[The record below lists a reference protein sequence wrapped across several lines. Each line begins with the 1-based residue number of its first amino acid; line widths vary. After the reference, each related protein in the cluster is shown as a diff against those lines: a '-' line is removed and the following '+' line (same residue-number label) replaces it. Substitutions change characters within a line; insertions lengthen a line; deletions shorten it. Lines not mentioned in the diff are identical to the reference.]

1 MKGTLA
7 ALAFLGLVGA
17 WFYSMSIYEF
27 QAPDLP
33 AIKRTAETLA
43 TTLKGAAP
51 TEPPPTPN
59 IEATVQAQVA
69 EAIQRMENTL
79 TAHGITPIAA
89 PTPAA
94 RPTPPIWPTA
104 QPANLLESNP
114 PADTLIL
121 VPTGT
126 TPMPTALTNATTPQL
141 SPIRNAPGP
150 TMPPLATTS
159 RVVRTVD
166 TGMGIRIDVTVEGFA
181 DSPAIFNMLIQII
194 DEEEQLLGIPY
205 PAPRLTMR
213 RVNELQGGFCGNN
226 QPSYN
231 PRYPSEPY
239 SVAASVISLKVD
251 SECDDT
257 FGSTAH
263 EVAHTWFHGND
274 PHDWIDEGLTNSI
287 EIQMNEAH
295 PGEENIYPPRT
306 YCATY
311 RNIAELEAAKPI
323 SDASTTAS
331 GFLCNYTLGNGIFG
345 ALREHLGTET
355 FNQAINELGRK
366 AVNPND
372 RANNVE
378 DVKRVLGLDA
388 RALEIID
395 TWYSG
400 QPEMRIFRQLDLV
413 DYTYPPTLD
422 GQYLHFAGRIRE
434 PGLVHDLIIGKD
446 NFCSQFNVYEGLAE
460 PKPLAS
466 IADPLTVGWKHNEV
480 PELSVINS
488 DISPDAR
495 EFSIT
500 ARVNDHQLLQAKN
513 PSLRVASR
521 ANVGRDG
528 ECEQST
534 TFSQVMIEKGAIP
547 ADMKTVKHYH
557 ADQIA
562 WDWSPQVSNYQI
574 HLSGKA
580 PPGSMSFHD
589 RDNYCGQI
597 DLYRMDESGY
607 HRISGVNPMLPAGS
621 QWASTPGAEIVSGS
635 VDSDGR
641 FEAVIQVW
649 DASLLNHPHVVLNIR
664 KETPLNTAT
673 NQCAASDTM
682 GAVSLVGN

>member
-1 MKGTLA
+1 MTKAG
-7 ALAFLGLVGA
+7 
-17 WFYSMSIYEF
+17 
-27 QAPDLP
+27 Q
-33 AIKRTAETLA
+33 
-43 TTLKGAAP
+43 
-51 TEPPPTPN
+51 
-59 IEATVQAQVA
+59 
-69 EAIQRMENTL
+69 
-79 TAHGITPIAA
+79 
-89 PTPAA
+89 
-94 RPTPPIWPTA
+94 
-104 QPANLLESNP
+104 
-114 PADTLIL
+114 
-121 VPTGT
+121 
-126 TPMPTALTNATTPQL
+126 
-141 SPIRNAPGP
+141 
-150 TMPPLATTS
+150 
-159 RVVRTVD
+159 
-166 TGMGIRIDVTVEGFA
+166 
-181 DSPAIFNMLIQII
+181 
-194 DEEEQLLGIPY
+194 
-205 PAPRLTMR
+205 
-213 RVNELQGGFCGNN
+213 LQGGFCGHN
-226 QPSYN
+226 QMSYN
-231 PRYPSEPY
+231 PRYQGEPY
-239 SVAASVISLKVD
+239 SIANSAIPIRVD

-257 FGSTAH
+257 FVSIAH

-274 PHDWIDEGLTNSI
+274 PQNWINEGLANSI
-287 EIQMNEAH
+287 EIQMQEAH
-295 PGEENIYPPRT
+295 PSEGDNYPPLT
-306 YCATY
+306 YCATH

-323 SDASTTAS
+323 RGASTQAS
-331 GFLCNYTLGNGIFG
+331 GFTCNYTLGDGIFS

-355 FNQAINELGRK
+355 FNQAIAELGRK

-500 ARVNDHQLLQAKN
+500 ARVNDHRLLQAKN

-528 ECEQST
+528 KCEQGT

-562 WDWSPQVSNYQI
+562 WDWPPKVSNYQV

-580 PPGSMSFHD
+580 PPGSLSLQYLEE
-589 RDNYCGQI
+589 YCGQMN
-597 DLYRMDESGY
+597 LYRMEENGY
-607 HRISGVNPMLPAGS
+607 HWTSSVNPMLPAGS
-621 QWASTPGAEIVSGS
+621 KWTYWPCSTPWRRSPNH
-635 VDSDGR
+635 R
-641 FEAVIQVW
+641 PT
-649 DASLLNHPHVVLNIR
+649 ASCPR
-664 KETPLNTAT
+664 WQP
-673 NQCAASDTM
+673 ASPPRPST
-682 GAVSLVGN
+682 GG

>member
-1 MKGTLA
+1 MKTLV
-7 ALAFLGLVGA
+7 ALVLLYTGLAVA
-17 WFYSMSIYEF
+17 WFYSDEEF
-27 QAPDLP
+27 QTSDLP
-33 AIKRTAETLA
+33 AIKRTAETLT

-59 IEATVQAQVA
+59 IEPVT
-69 EAIQRMENTL
+69 
-79 TAHGITPIAA
+79 TA
-89 PTPAA
+89 
-94 RPTPPIWPTA
+94 
-104 QPANLLESNP
+104 
-114 PADTLIL
+114 
-121 VPTGT
+121 
-126 TPMPTALTNATTPQL
+126 
-141 SPIRNAPGP
+141 
-150 TMPPLATTS
+150 S
-159 RVVRTVD
+159 RVVRTIE
-166 TGMGIRIDVTVEGFA
+166 TGMGKRVDVTVEGFA
-181 DSPAIFNMLIQII
+181 DSPAIFNTLVQTIN
-194 DEEEQLLGIPY
+194 EEEQMLGVSY
-205 PAPRLTMR
+205 PAPKLQMTKADQ
-213 RVNELQGGFCGNN
+213 LQGGRCGYN
-226 QPSYN
+226 QMSAN
-231 PRYPSEPY
+231 SRYQGEPH
-239 SVAASVISLKVD
+239 SIANSAISIRVD

-257 FGSTAH
+257 FGTIAH
-263 EVAHTWFHGND
+263 EVAHTWFSGND
-274 PHDWIDEGLTNSI
+274 PQNWIDEGLANSI
-287 EIQMNEAH
+287 EIQMQEAN
-295 PGEENIYPPRT
+295 PGEGDNYPPLT
-306 YCATY
+306 YCATH

-323 SDASTTAS
+323 RDVSTQAS
-331 GFLCNYTLGNGIFG
+331 GFTCNYTLGDGIFS

-355 FNQAINELGRK
+355 FNQAIAELGLK
-366 AVNPND
+366 AVSPNY

-388 RALEIID
+388 WALEIID

-400 QPEMRIFRQLDLV
+400 QPEMRIFRHLDLV

-434 PGLVHDLIIGKD
+434 PGLIHDFIIGKD
-446 NFCSQFNVYEGLAE
+446 NYCSQFYVDEGLAE
-460 PKPLAS
+460 PKSLAG
-466 IADPLTVGWKHNEV
+466 ANPLTVGWKYNEV

-513 PSLRVASR
+513 PSLQVASR

-562 WDWSPQVSNYQI
+562 WDWPPQVSSYQI

-607 HRISGVNPMLPAGS
+607 HRISGVNPMLPAGI
-621 QWASTPGAEIVSGS
+621 QWDSTPGAEIVSGS

-649 DASLLNHPHVVLNIR
+649 DANLLNHSHVVLRIGAESLLDR
-664 KETPLNTAT
+664 ST
-673 NQCAASDTM
+673 NQCTSSEAM
-682 GAVSLVGN
+682 GAVSLTRK